1 MNEDV
6 LVRIGG
12 DVEQPLEFS
21 HADFSAFAEE
31 QQVRDVSRLDSR
43 RQGDGV
49 TLNSVIERVRPK
61 TSATHLT
68 LRSSLDGFAAS
79 IPLDAVRDRGILIYQ
94 IENRP
99 LQQVDGGP
107 IRFLISDSA
116 ACRTAELDDCA
127 NVKSVD
133 QIELSAGKGPDTR
146 GTPAS

>member
-21 HADFSAFAEE
+21 HADFAAFAEE

-49 TLNSVIERVRPK
+49 TLTSVIERVRPK

-94 IENRP
+94 VGNRP
-99 LQQVDGGP
+99 LQQVEV
-107 IRFLISDSA
+107 
-116 ACRTAELDDCA
+116 TA
-127 NVKSVD
+127 
-133 QIELSAGKGPDTR
+133 SAGSDAHHGRCHHQYDPLV
-146 GTPAS
+146 PILFQSSFSYS